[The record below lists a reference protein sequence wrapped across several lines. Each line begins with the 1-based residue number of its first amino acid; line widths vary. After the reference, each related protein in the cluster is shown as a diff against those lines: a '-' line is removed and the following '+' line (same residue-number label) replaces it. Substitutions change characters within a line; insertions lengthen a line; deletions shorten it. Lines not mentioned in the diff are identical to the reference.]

1 MGAGF
6 LMPPSTYGEMG
17 HFVQA
22 VKIDGFIDA
31 SKFKKDMDS
40 FLRGLVETKPVEGQD
55 RVVYAGLPE
64 HEETEIRLD
73 KGIPYHSKVIDWFED
88 IKAELGLD
96 FDLKKM

>member
-1 MGAGF
+1 MLSWQELKTLSILVIVF
-6 LMPPSTYGEMG
+6 
-17 HFVQA
+17 QW
-22 VKIDGFIDA
+22 
-31 SKFKKDMDS
+31 
-40 FLRGLVETKPVEGQD
+40 RLVETKPVQGQD